1 MIQYKIL
8 TSQAL
13 NERYDPGLHFGGWY
27 SKGNNVL
34 VI

>member
-1 MIQYKIL
+1 MIQYKKL

-13 NERYDPGLHFGGWY
+13 NERYDPGLHIGSWDY
-27 SKGNNVL
+27 EGNNVI